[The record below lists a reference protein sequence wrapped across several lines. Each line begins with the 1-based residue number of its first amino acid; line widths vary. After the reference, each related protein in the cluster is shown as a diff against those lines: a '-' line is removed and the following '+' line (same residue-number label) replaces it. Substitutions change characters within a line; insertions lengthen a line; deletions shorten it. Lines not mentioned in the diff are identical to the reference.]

1 MFHFPRPIAFCIF
14 LFLVL
19 GKEPGFGFGGVWVP
33 PDNLWCPPARGR
45 SHFWKVRT
53 ILVTL
58 FVAEKRPISYILIIT
73 IKSLVLFHDPA
84 ETFEDFI
91 TVRGENKYTLIRNT
105 AT

>member
-1 MFHFPRPIAFCIF
+1 M
-14 LFLVL
+14 
-19 GKEPGFGFGGVWVP
+19 
-33 PDNLWCPPARGR
+33 
-45 SHFWKVRT
+45 
-53 ILVTL
+53 TL

>member
-1 MFHFPRPIAFCIF
+1 M
-14 LFLVL
+14 
-19 GKEPGFGFGGVWVP
+19 
-33 PDNLWCPPARGR
+33 
-45 SHFWKVRT
+45 
-53 ILVTL
+53 TL

-73 IKSLVLFHDPA
+73 IKSLVLFHGPA